1 MNLFKRLW
9 YLLPHNQRPV
19 AFAMFGFLVVGMF
32 LEMLGV
38 GLIIPVLV
46 IMAESDL
53 ASKYPVIVPW
63 LNMLGN
69 PSHETLVVGGMV
81 ALVGVFT
88 FKALFLSFFAWRQAT
103 FVSKTQSEIS
113 QRLFEGYM
121 RQPYAFHLQRNSAQ
135 LIRNTLGHASG
146 VSGVIQQGLLLI
158 LEGLVILGISVVL
171 IVVEPFG
178 AVLVV
183 SVLGLAGW
191 GFNRLTRKYLLRWGE
206 AYQSHEG
213 LRIQHVQEGLGGV
226 KDVKL
231 LGREDDFFAQYG
243 FHNMGSA
250 RINKR
255 RATMQALPRLFLE
268 LLAIIGLAALVVVMI
283 GQNKPA
289 EMLLPVVGMFA
300 AAAFR
305 IMPSVNRL
313 LGVFQALSFTL
324 PIINTLYDEFQLLN
338 KTKIPQLGEL
348 LSFKNT
354 LKLERVNF
362 QYQSA
367 EASTLS
373 EINISIPVGASI
385 GFIGSSGAGKSTLI
399 DIILGLLTPSSG
411 VVSVDG
417 IDIQTSLRGWQD
429 QIGYVPQF
437 IYLKD
442 DTLRSNI
449 AFGLHAD
456 QISEESVDQAI
467 QAAKLEQFVK
477 ELPQGLDT
485 IVGERGVRLSGGQR
499 QRIGIARALY
509 HDPAVLV
516 LDEATSSLDIDTE
529 RGVMEAVKSLQGDKT
544 ILIVAH
550 RFSTVEHCDYL
561 YRLEKGK
568 VAEEGKTSVILR
580 NIPEQTSP

>member
-1 MNLFKRLW
+1 M
-9 YLLPHNQRPV
+9 
-19 AFAMFGFLVVGMF
+19 
-32 LEMLGV
+32 
-38 GLIIPVLV
+38 
-46 IMAESDL
+46 
-53 ASKYPVIVPW
+53 
-63 LNMLGN
+63 
-69 PSHETLVVGGMV
+69 
-81 ALVGVFT
+81 
-88 FKALFLSFFAWRQAT
+88 
-103 FVSKTQSEIS
+103 
-113 QRLFEGYM
+113 
-121 RQPYAFHLQRNSAQ
+121 
-135 LIRNTLGHASG
+135 
-146 VSGVIQQGLLLI
+146 
-158 LEGLVILGISVVL
+158 
-171 IVVEPFG
+171 
-178 AVLVV
+178 
-183 SVLGLAGW
+183 GLAGW

-268 LLAIIGLAALVVVMI
+268 LLAIVGLAALVVVMI

-373 EINISIPVGASI
+373 DGLERLRLV
-385 GFIGSSGAGKSTLI
+385 SGMG
-399 DIILGLLTPSSG
+399 GLLIISG
-411 VVSVDG
+411 GALGWWLLVSRNMRG
-417 IDIQTSLRGWQD
+417 SLQCQQRWAARGSVHVKVQHGRSTQLD
-429 QIGYVPQF
+429 VPRREWHGGVPNGPRLQPQPQPE
-437 IYLKD
+437 IVLGS
-442 DTLRSNI
+442 L
-449 AFGLHAD
+449 
-456 QISEESVDQAI
+456 SEE
-467 QAAKLEQFVK
+467 
-477 ELPQGLDT
+477 
-485 IVGERGVRLSGGQR
+485 
-499 QRIGIARALY
+499 
-509 HDPAVLV
+509 
-516 LDEATSSLDIDTE
+516 
-529 RGVMEAVKSLQGDKT
+529 
-544 ILIVAH
+544 
-550 RFSTVEHCDYL
+550 
-561 YRLEKGK
+561 
-568 VAEEGKTSVILR
+568 
-580 NIPEQTSP
+580 